1 MKNHFFGGKQGIWPW
16 EVKSSPGLFQPF
28 SGSGIPTN
36 LRTFATMRTS
46 KPKLC
51 QKTHPRLWLQD
62 LPLGSIQPLSQ
73 DAIYRLGGE
82 SSAWSAVSKVQPQGR
97 TEKKRLQKKTH
108 IRGCCKIQKTTEG
121 WPKKNIKIKTFMK
134 NPMFQVIQSDLLDTK
149 VGGHQQPLVKGHE
162 SPSQK
167 GHPGIA
173 RFYKGC
179 LGAGFARHLIATS
192 FHRTLVCKRARCWA
206 TQMAEGMKSWHEYW
220 NIR

>member
-1 MKNHFFGGKQGIWPW
+1 
-16 EVKSSPGLFQPF
+16 
-28 SGSGIPTN
+28 
-36 LRTFATMRTS
+36 MRTS

-51 QKTHPRLWLQD
+51 QKPTQ
-62 LPLGSIQPLSQ
+62 GSDCKICRSGRYNLCPKMRF
-73 DAIYRLGGE
+73 IG
-82 SSAWSAVSKVQPQGR
+82 SAVNRVPGALCQKFNHKVGP
-97 TEKKRLQKKTH
+97 KKTVAKKTH

-121 WPKKNIKIKTFMK
+121 WPKKNIKIKAFMK

-206 TQMAEGMKSWHEYW
+206 TQMAEGMKSWHVY
-220 NIR
+220 